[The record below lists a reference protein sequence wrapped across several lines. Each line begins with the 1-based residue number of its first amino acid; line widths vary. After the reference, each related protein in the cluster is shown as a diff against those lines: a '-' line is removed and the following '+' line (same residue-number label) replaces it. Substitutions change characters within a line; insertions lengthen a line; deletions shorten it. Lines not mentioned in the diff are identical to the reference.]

1 VAPQLGI
8 QQLWAGTGRN
18 WPNTKV
24 MGTRRKQNYRPHF
37 SMNICK
43 NPQQNISELNQGMYK
58 RNSIL
63 QVGLKIVMQG
73 WLDK

>member
-1 VAPQLGI
+1 
-8 QQLWAGTGRN
+8 
-18 WPNTKV
+18 
-24 MGTRRKQNYRPHF
+24 
-37 SMNICK
+37 MNICK
-43 NPQQNISELNQGMYK
+43 NLQQNISELNQGMYK